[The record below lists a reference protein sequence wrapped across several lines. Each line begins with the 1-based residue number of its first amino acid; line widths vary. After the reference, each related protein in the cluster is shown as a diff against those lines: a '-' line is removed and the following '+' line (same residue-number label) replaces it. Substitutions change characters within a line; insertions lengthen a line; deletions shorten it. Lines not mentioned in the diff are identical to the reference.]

1 MKKLFTLSNSAEA
14 GLIKSRLEEAGVA
27 CEMRNEFVA
36 QVVPGMAF
44 DPEVWVVE
52 DAQYEE
58 AKKLLAE
65 WGEPYVPED

>member
-14 GLIKSRLEEAGVA
+14 GLIKSRLEEAGIK

-58 AKKLLAE
+58 AKALLAE
-65 WGEPYVPED
+65 WHEPYVPED

>member
-1 MKKLFTLSNSAEA
+1 MKKLFTLTNSAEA
-14 GLIKSRLEEAGVA
+14 GLLKSRLEEAGIA

-44 DPEVWVVE
+44 DPEVWVLD

-58 AKKLLAE
+58 AVELLAA
-65 WGEPYVPED
+65 WQTPVPPAE